1 VLRGSPK
8 LVPEAPKTSGKW
20 GGKGSKASSTSTEES
35 TPESASSKLVKKF
48 FISTPGNNSLRQDD
62 YKVLFVEHK
71 AMYGNCFCF
80 GIVDKRSVDILKV
93 VREAPIEIR
102 VCSLE
107 QRGTDNVYNRL
118 STSPVIQKKTLCFMP
133 KDVYSMP
140 KSWDEIKD
148 CEFYAI
154 NGQYTAAATRRMI
167 EDPLCTRKDEVRY

>member
-118 STSPVIQKKTLCFMP
+118 STSPVIQKKLFVSCRRTCTLCP
-133 KDVYSMP
+133 KVGTRSRTASFTQSMGNTQQQQQ
-140 KSWDEIKD
+140 E
-148 CEFYAI
+148 E
-154 NGQYTAAATRRMI
+154 
-167 EDPLCTRKDEVRY
+167 